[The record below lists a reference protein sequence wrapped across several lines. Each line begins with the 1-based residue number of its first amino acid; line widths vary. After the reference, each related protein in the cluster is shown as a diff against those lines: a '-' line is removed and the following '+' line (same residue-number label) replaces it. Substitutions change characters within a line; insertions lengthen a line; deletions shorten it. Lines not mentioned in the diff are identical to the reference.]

1 MFLVKF
7 MLMLLA
13 LVDDSILHTCTREQK
28 AMPIFVE
35 RHLVHGDALNH
46 VGECAVDEVNVIA
59 KVVSG

>member
-35 RHLVHGDALNH
+35 RHLVGGDALNN
-46 VGECAVDEVNVIA
+46 VGECAVDMVNMIA
-59 KVVSG
+59 KVISG